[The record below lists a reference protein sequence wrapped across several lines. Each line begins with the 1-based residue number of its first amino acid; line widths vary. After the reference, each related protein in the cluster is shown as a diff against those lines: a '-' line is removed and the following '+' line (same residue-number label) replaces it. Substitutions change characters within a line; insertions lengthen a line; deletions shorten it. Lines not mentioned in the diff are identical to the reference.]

1 MSSTRAFRRAGFA
14 ALHGARPRDVQSR
27 AGFTL
32 LEVLVATVI
41 MGIAVTGLIVGLSQ
55 SVKNASRLS
64 EYDRAA
70 MLART
75 KMNDLL
81 LDPAVPFDGAIDGVF
96 DPDQSGG
103 ISSGWRA
110 IAKPFEAPPNPQPGT
125 VVLQQIALE
134 IWWQPPSGT
143 RRTMQLAGYRP
154 TRIPVPEQ

>member
-1 MSSTRAFRRAGFA
+1 MRARNGF
-14 ALHGARPRDVQSR
+14 S
-27 AGFTL
+27 L

-81 LDPAVPFDGAIDGVF
+81 LDVNLPFDGSVEGGFAT
-96 DPDQSGG
+96 DQSGS
-103 ISSGWRA
+103 IPSGWKAAVR
-110 IAKPFEAPPNPQPGT
+110 PYDVPPNAAPGMT
-125 VVLQQIALE
+125 VLQQITLE
-134 IWWQPPSGT
+134 VWWDSPSAG
-143 RRTMQLAGYRP
+143 RRTMHLESYRP
-154 TRIPVPEQ
+154 TKIPMPGV

>member
-1 MSSTRAFRRAGFA
+1 MK
-14 ALHGARPRDVQSR
+14 SR

-41 MGIAVTGLIVGLSQ
+41 MGVAVTGLIVGLSQ

-81 LDPAVPFDGAIDGVF
+81 LDADLPFDGTVEGVF
-96 DPDQSGG
+96 PPDQSGG
-103 ISSGWRA
+103 IQSGWRA
-110 IAKPFEAPPNPQPGT
+110 VSKPFEAPPNAGSGHHHPAAIVARRSGGSHST
-125 VVLQQIALE
+125 
-134 IWWQPPSGT
+134 GT
-143 RRTMQLAGYRP
+143 RRTMQLESYRP
-154 TRIPVPEQ
+154 VRIPIPPT